1 MRTFISI
8 TVVLLIIVV
17 ITQAF
22 IYRSVSKTEQHKY
35 VVLKEYDEFEV
46 RQYAPALFSSVKLN
60 ADSYD
65 ETASSGFRILA
76 GYIFGGNETNEK
88 IAMTSPVSMEI
99 DDTSKMSFM
108 VPAGYDETNLPK
120 PSNSNIYFEKQDQ
133 KIMAAIQF
141 GGWADDEKIE
151 GHKKKLAGLLEKNGI
166 QHSGKFTYLGYDPPY
181 TLVGRRNE
189 VVVELTDFQK

>member
-1 MRTFISI
+1 MRTFISV

-35 VVLKEYDEFEV
+35 VVLKEFDEFEV

-65 ETASSGFRILA
+65 ETANTGFRILA
-76 GYIFGGNETNEK
+76 GYIFGGNESNEK

-108 VPAGYDETNLPK
+108 VPAGYDETSLPK
-120 PSNSNIYFEKQDQ
+120 PTNSKIYFEKQDQ

-141 GGWADDEKIE
+141 GGWTNDEKIE
-151 GHKKKLAGLLEKNGI
+151 EYKKKLAGLLEKNGI

-189 VVVELTDFQK
+189 VVVELLGYK

>member
-1 MRTFISI
+1 M
-8 TVVLLIIVV
+8 IIVI

-22 IYRSVSKTEQHKY
+22 IIRSVSKTEQHKY
-35 VVLKEYDEFEV
+35 VVLKSYDGFEV

-65 ETASSGFRILA
+65 ESANSGFRILA
-76 GYIFGGNETNEK
+76 GYIFGGNESNEK
-88 IAMTSPVSMEI
+88 IAMTSPVSMVI

-108 VPAGYDETNLPK
+108 VPTGYDMNNLPK

-133 KIMAAIQF
+133 KIMAAVQF
-141 GGWADDEKIE
+141 GGWANDEKIE
-151 GHKKKLAGLLEKNGI
+151 EYKKKLAILLAENGI
-166 QHSGKFTYLGYDPPY
+166 EHNGKFSYLGYDPPY

-189 VVVELTDFQK
+189 VVVELSNYKN

>member
-8 TVVLLIIVV
+8 TVVLLIVV
-17 ITQAF
+17 IITQAF
-22 IYRSVSKTEQHKY
+22 IVRSVSKTEQHKY
-35 VVLKEYDEFEV
+35 VVLKEYDGFEV

-65 ETASSGFRILA
+65 QTANTGFRILA
-76 GYIFGGNETNEK
+76 GYIFGGNESNEK

-108 VPAGYDETNLPK
+108 VPTGYDETNLPK
-120 PSNSNIYFEKQDQ
+120 PSNSKIYFEKQDQ
-133 KIMAAIQF
+133 KIMAAIEF
-141 GGWADDEKIE
+141 GGWANDEKIE
-151 GHKKKLAGLLEKNGI
+151 EYKKKLAGLLEKNGI
-166 QHSGKFTYLGYDPPY
+166 QHNGKFSYLGYDPPY

-189 VVVELTDFQK
+189 VVVELKNFKI